1 MIWKSITRRFA
12 VYKLTNQI
20 FPLSRLYEELAVT
33 TEAALNIQ
41 WCKCGA
47 KPQKEKRK
55 SLIISLLRFLFSDPL
70 GARTQDPNIK
80 SVVLYLLS

>member
-1 MIWKSITRRFA
+1 MLIGVKDSQSDLEKH
-12 VYKLTNQI
+12 YKT
-20 FPLSRLYEELAVT
+20 FCGLYEELAVT